1 MNVHPSP
8 PSSSSCSSSPSASQ
22 SVPLPRSVED
32 AIRGICIDQSQ
43 PPPNEST
50 RRKLASLGEEAA
62 LRVLR
67 STAATKIKWSIDGFI
82 SCIIEKGTGA
92 GSCPSPSPTKI
103 ARTSLDGKSPARS
116 PVKNSR
122 DNGFASSLVRDQQIG
137 SLRLLPSLQNGN
149 GQAVSPHLKALSELE
164 FRKAFLILNYTGEG
178 NLEDAID
185 SDRIRLL
192 KDLSMI
198 EFEEAVWNAIGQ
210 FRVKKDDRCKHVD
223 WDSRETHV
231 YHCNISPQGCYR
243 FKGPYLDK
251 KKTLLQK
258 ALGDENV
265 LLVKL
270 AEETTDKSSRPI
282 GSADT
287 FTIYKKIA
295 KEGIPV
301 GFRRYK
307 FFVFKDG
314 GKEEKKRDPTTSS
327 VKCYFVCMEC
337 EALKEK
343 KTVHEARCFFMHAH
357 TESSVSRYMIRMSLI
372 LSKTESLE
380 VDWDRVTI
388 ETIKDEECKDKEGNS
403 IYDKKGK
410 PLIHT
415 DGTGFVSEDIALR
428 CPGNTFKG
436 SCAIIPAFEPLLI
449 QFRLFNDGRA
459 VKGTL
464 LRNKQLP
471 PHTIHIRP
479 SMIKVEK
486 DPKLSDIR
494 TVDSLEI
501 VATSNKPRTAY
512 LSKILIAL
520 LSYGGVPNEFFL
532 DILKNA
538 LGDAKS
544 VFSGKRAALKVSVN
558 HGDMDG
564 FNAAR
569 MILSGIPLDESYL
582 QDHLSTLMKMEKKNL
597 KGGRIPISDSYY
609 LMGTAD
615 PTGILKSEEVC
626 IILDSGQISGTVLV
640 YRNPGLHFGDIHV
653 LNATYVEALETKVG
667 NSKYAIFFP
676 TSRPRSLTDEIAG
689 GDLDGDMYW
698 VSRNPQLLK
707 YFKPSQPWVSAS
719 AAQDVN
725 CKKPSDMSI
734 ENLEDELIDLW
745 LNKRFNP
752 SYTVGAAADSWQAL
766 MDRLLTL
773 GCDEDAEK
781 RRVERNLSQLV
792 DIYYDA
798 LDAPKN
804 GGKIE
809 LPKFLKAESFPHYM
823 EKDEAFRSNSI
834 LGLIFDTVESYL
846 AENQTGK
853 EIWKIPCFDVEIPR
867 DCLME
872 WERRYTEYRSEMAA
886 ALGGGGAE
894 VKKYSADDV
903 INKYKQLLYGAPE
916 FEESPRKEEDIF
928 NEALAIYHT
937 TYNYAMRWN
946 DVRKCRFAW
955 KVAGPALCRLYA
967 MKQEEKSIVCLPSV
981 LKEIFG

>member
-1 MNVHPSP
+1 M
-8 PSSSSCSSSPSASQ
+8 
-22 SVPLPRSVED
+22 
-32 AIRGICIDQSQ
+32 
-43 PPPNEST
+43 
-50 RRKLASLGEEAA
+50 
-62 LRVLR
+62 
-67 STAATKIKWSIDGFI
+67 
-82 SCIIEKGTGA
+82 
-92 GSCPSPSPTKI
+92 
-103 ARTSLDGKSPARS
+103 
-116 PVKNSR
+116 NSR

-164 FRKAFLILNYTGEG
+164 FRKAFLILNYIGEG

-192 KDLSMI
+192 KDLRLI
-198 EFEEAVWNAIGQ
+198 EFEEAVWNEIGQ

-223 WDSRETHV
+223 WDPRKTHV

-243 FKGPYLDK
+243 FKGPYLHK

-270 AEETTDKSSRPI
+270 AEEMTDESSRLI
-282 GSADT
+282 GTADT

-301 GFRRYK
+301 GLRRYK

-388 ETIKDEECKDKEGNS
+388 ETIEDEECKDKEGNS

-415 DGTGFVSEDIALR
+415 DGTGFVSEDIALK
-428 CPGNTFKG
+428 CPGNIFKG
-436 SCAIIPAFEPLLI
+436 SCVIIPAFEPLLI

-464 LRNKQLP
+464 LHNKQLP

-494 TVDSLEI
+494 TVNSLEI

-538 LGDAKS
+538 LGDANC
-544 VFSGKRAALKVSVN
+544 VFSGKRAALKASVN

-582 QDHLSTLMKMEKKNL
+582 QHHLSILMKMEKKNL
-597 KGGRIPISDSYY
+597 KGGKIPISDSYY

-615 PTGILKSEEVC
+615 PTGILKSDEVC
-626 IILDSGQISGTVLV
+626 IILDNGQISGTVLV
-640 YRNPGLHFGDIHV
+640 YRNPGLHFGDIRV
-653 LNATYVEALETKVG
+653 LNATYVEALEAKVG

-676 TSRPRSLTDEIAG
+676 TSGPRSLTDEIAG

-698 VSRNPQLLK
+698 VSRNPELLK
-707 YFKPSQPWVSAS
+707 YFTPSQPWVSAS

-734 ENLEDELIDLW
+734 EDLEDELIDLW
-745 LNKRFNP
+745 LNKRFIP
-752 SYTVGAAADSWQAL
+752 SYTVGAAAASWQAL

-773 GCDEDAEK
+773 GCDEVAEK

-834 LGLIFDTVESYL
+834 LGLIFDAVESHL

-853 EIWKIPCFDVEIPR
+853 AIWKIPCFDVEIPR

-872 WERRYTEYRSEMAA
+872 WERRYLEYRSEMAA

-894 VKKYSADDV
+894 VKESSADDV
-903 INKYKQLLYGAPE
+903 INKYKQMLYGAPE

-937 TYNYAMRWN
+937 TYDYAMRRN
-946 DVRKCRFAW
+946 DVGKCGFAW
-955 KVAGPALCRLYA
+955 KVAGPALCRFCA

-981 LKEIFG
+981 LKEIFS